1 MHAAVAVRQPQVP
14 TSTRTDADTDTNTDT
29 NTDTDMDTDTDTDTD
44 TSTET
49 HRQTADLSRKV
60 PGEAAGIDESE
71 KDPETEGVVHC
82 DGAIDL

>member
-1 MHAAVAVRQPQVP
+1 MRPCVHAAVAVRQPQVQ

-29 NTDTDMDTDTDTDTD
+29 NTDTDTDTDTD

-49 HRQTADLSRKV
+49 HRHSADLSRKV